1 MVRLLMVAALLLAA
15 TPAYAVRLVV
25 SIEPLAMLAE
35 PLLDEGDTLTVLLP
49 PNRSPHHYAL
59 RASDMRALQTADLVL
74 WVGPELEQFLAKPLA
89 RHPAAQ
95 PLSQLPDLH
104 WVIAAQGDGHHHG
117 SERDPHLWL
126 NPDNG
131 AQITRWLA
139 AQLIALMPERAEQI
153 NRRLVET
160 LARLDQLT
168 AVLEAQLAPL
178 AGQSYI
184 AYHPAYG
191 HWNQRFNL
199 VQRETVALTPEQKPG
214 ARHLVELRALASEVS
229 CLVTEAFYDSGA
241 STQLAAQLGLPQV
254 VADPMGA
261 AVAKGGYRYEQL
273 LKALFIAF
281 NSCLA
286 KPQA

>member
-1 MVRLLMVAALLLAA
+1 MVRFLMAAVLLVAA
-15 TPAYAVRLVV
+15 PAYATRLVV

-59 RASDMRALQTADLVL
+59 RASDMRALQAADLVL

-95 PLSQLPDLH
+95 PLSQLPGLR
-104 WVIAAQGDGHHHG
+104 WALSAQGDGHRHG

-139 AQLIALMPERAEQI
+139 AQLIALTPARAEQI

-168 AVLEAQLAPL
+168 AVLETQLAPL
-178 AGQSYI
+178 AGRPYI

-199 VQRETVALTPEQKPG
+199 VQRDTVALTPEQKPG
-214 ARHLVELRALASEVS
+214 ARHLVELRAMASEVR
-229 CLVTEAFYDSGA
+229 CLMTEAFYDTRA
-241 STQLAAQLGLPQV
+241 SAQLAEQLGLPQV

-261 AVAKGGYRYEQL
+261 AVARGNHRYEQL
-273 LKALFIAF
+273 LQSLATVFD
-281 NSCLA
+281 SCLA